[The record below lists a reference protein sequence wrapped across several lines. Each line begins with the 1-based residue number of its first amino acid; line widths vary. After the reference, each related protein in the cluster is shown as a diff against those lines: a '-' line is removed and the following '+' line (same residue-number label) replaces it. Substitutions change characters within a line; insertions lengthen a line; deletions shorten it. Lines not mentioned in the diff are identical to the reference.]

1 MKMARMVLRCGLVV
15 LLCIALTPFCV
26 LADEGTAVSEPVFG
40 EINDKGAE
48 DVQAQEETGEE
59 GSANENKIDETQ
71 NEIHESEDCGAYA
84 GNALLLEDS
93 DEVGD
98 EGSSWVSEGESS
110 ELQEGEVAEETG
122 LAAELA
128 IAEDGSAD
136 VEPRLYP
143 DLFLVRK
150 EQLTEVP
157 DGWIGIYTAEDLAAA
172 KGESGNYILM
182 SDVDM
187 SQFGKWDPWKHLG
200 GTFDGNGH
208 TISNLIID
216 TRDSNGMS
224 QASEIGLFAELGY
237 GGRVRNL
244 GLVDLSISVDST
256 CASTDV
262 GGIAGKCD
270 SGGFGDTPIIDNCF
284 VDGEIQY
291 RGNAVRSYVGG
302 LAGEVAGFGKND
314 GMSYSYGRVEIVMAP
329 SPREDGSNY
338 SSFVGGL
345 VGGLGYSSYDQGVSR
360 CLNFGDIATEGSRLV
375 GSGGIVGN
383 ASAGFYQGNRVQEC
397 LNAGT
402 VQSSYRAGGIVGMW
416 NGNSYISNCENLGGI
431 EVEGAADKTYAA
443 GIATLD
449 SLYSAMSYCLN
460 RGSVSSYASDG
471 IAYAMPL
478 IADLQSHDG
487 RNNYYCSECAVI
499 GEEVRNYKGIALS
512 ASQMRQQESFEGFDF
527 ENVWKMGREYPM
539 LRFLPDNFV
548 RMVEEKNPPI
558 SSVSDEVTKLAA
570 ADYCDMMYSC
580 SSPQDSRGVLC
591 QSAGHLLDF
600 KMLQMESGHFAVNAP
615 NEKIYDNDD
624 SPTYLQLYEAVLGG
638 WRFSGN
644 STYSGS
650 MILEKDG
657 KCMLVFASTRANRF
671 GFKGDFIQNAALTYL
686 NKSDLF
692 ANHLAEALLV
702 TKACVKK
709 YGKSNV
715 CVVGAYSGGMLAQ
728 YVSAMTGV
736 EGTAFNSGTAGYKLA
751 FANHPYDLDCFSG
764 IDKLACTTYFS
775 DKAYESATK
784 GFKAVQKELYDYA
797 GFPSVEVASNQRMT
811 EEDDI
816 HNLLK
821 IDRFGRFV
829 LEQIKM
835 VNRPVSIHTY
845 STNSPQDIFKGMT
858 SIFNGDPFGVVLVFK
873 GFSGNY
879 IGTSDS
885 DVIEDKRGFLADAV
899 HKTVYAGGT
908 LRGADFGPYGSEW
921 NDVFVAGSGKSYFE
935 GGMGRDTYV
944 VDGSLESEVY
954 IDDITS
960 FGLNS
965 LLELKKFIKVAGGFK
980 DAAKTIVDP
989 EADFPI
995 YEAAEELVKADCS
1008 SLMDLIKGERADRIV
1023 IKHCPLDEMRITV
1036 DEARTTIFAGN
1047 AKVFI
1052 SNGRLFSKSNNEP
1065 VGSFVVV
1072 DEEGEKSSLEGL
1084 SAGQT
1089 WSARDAA
1096 PAQMADTAEPI
1107 SSNEGERQ
1115 KITEISFSKNCD
1127 IMFYGKDGGIVGS
1140 YHSGSGDMQGDEFA
1154 VHDHGSH
1161 TESENLRVYVSA
1173 GIAKVTASGSLQD
1186 MDVSARTVD
1195 AGLGKVFVVDA
1206 AKPLSLAE
1214 GFSLDVL
1221 LSGSSP
1227 ALQLNDA
1234 GADSP
1239 KEVETTQMQ
1248 FVDEDTIASE
1258 QENPEEKNPNDQK
1271 PGGETGEGNGGGN
1284 EPGCEEGQKP
1294 GGGENG
1300 GSASEPSATEP
1311 GISDSSLEGS
1321 GAQAR
1326 DNVAY
1331 SDDESADNRS
1341 AGDYAAREEDARG
1354 SQLAQTGD
1362 DAKIIV
1368 PVGVMLAL
1376 ASFAVLRRSRRR
1388 NLGYRA
1394 A

>member
-1 MKMARMVLRCGLVV
+1 MKTAWMVLRCGLAV
-15 LLCIALTPFCV
+15 LLCVALTPFCV
-26 LADEGTAVSEPVFG
+26 LADEGSAVSDPVFG
-40 EINDKGAE
+40 EINDKAAE
-48 DVQAQEETGEE
+48 DITDQEETEEE
-59 GSANENKIDETQ
+59 GRAGENEMDENQ
-71 NEIHESEDCGAYA
+71 DEPHQSETCGAYA
-84 GNALLLEDS
+84 GNDLSLEEP
-93 DEVGD
+93 DEISNGGSFWVG
-98 EGSSWVSEGESS
+98 EEETR
-110 ELQEGEVAEETG
+110 ELQEGDATEEAG
-122 LAAELA
+122 LTTALA

-136 VEPRLYP
+136 EESRLYP
-143 DLFLVRK
+143 ESFLARK
-150 EQLTEVP
+150 GQLTEVP
-157 DGWIGIYTAEDLAAA
+157 DGWIGIYTAEDLINV
-172 KGESGNYILM
+172 KGSNNYILM
-182 SDVDM
+182 RDIDLSTY
-187 SQFGKWDPWKHLG
+187 GNWKG
-200 GTFDGNGH
+200 GSYSGVFDGNGH
-208 TISNLIID
+208 VVSNLTID
-216 TRDSNGMS
+216 T
-224 QASEIGLFAELGY
+224 ASLEETSSIGLFASVSY
-237 GGRVRNL
+237 GGGIKNL
-244 GLVDLSISVDST
+244 GLKDISIVVSSQHST
-256 CASTDV
+256 SYV
-262 GGIAGKCD
+262 GSFVGKCD
-270 SGGFGDTPIIDNCF
+270 TALFGNTPGLDNCF
-284 VDGEIQY
+284 ASGEIIY
-291 RGNAVRSYVGG
+291 RGSALRSYVGG
-302 LAGEVAGFGKND
+302 LAGYMAASGKDAMENC
-314 GMSYSYGRVEIVMAP
+314 YSSVQITMAP
-329 SPREDGSNY
+329 SLKEQTNFDSY
-338 SSFVGGL
+338 CGGL
-345 VGGLGYSSYDQGVSR
+345 VGELGCSTYDSGIIR
-360 CLNFGDIATEGSRLV
+360 CLNLGDITVEGNRLV
-375 GSGGIVGN
+375 NAGGIVGHA
-383 ASAGFYQGNRVQEC
+383 ASGFYQGNRIREC
-397 LNAGT
+397 LNVGT
-402 VQSSYRAGGIVGMW
+402 IRSNYRAGGIVGMW
-416 NGNSYISNCENLGGI
+416 GGNSDISNCENIGKV
-431 EVEGAADKTYAA
+431 EVEGAADKVYAA

-449 SLYSAMSYCLN
+449 SLHSAMSYCLS
-460 RGSVSSYASDG
+460 RGAVSSYASSG

-478 IADLQSHDG
+478 IADLYGHDG

-499 GEEVRNYKGIALS
+499 GEEVRNYKGAALS
-512 ASQMRQQESFEGFDF
+512 ASQMRQQELFEGFDF

-558 SSVSDEVTKLAA
+558 SSISGEVTKLAA

-580 SSPQDSRGVLC
+580 SAPQHSDSALRQFSGG
-591 QSAGHLLDF
+591 SLDAD
-600 KMLQMESGHFAVNAP
+600 MLQMMNGYFAINAP
-615 NEKIYDNDD
+615 NEKIYDNDN
-624 SPTYLQLYEAVLGG
+624 SPTYLQLYEAALSG
-638 WRFSGN
+638 WCFSGN

-751 FANHPYDLDCFSG
+751 FANHPYDLDCFRG
-764 IDKLACTTYFS
+764 IDKLTCTTYFS

-829 LEQIKM
+829 LEPIKM

-858 SIFNGDPFGVVLVFK
+858 SIFNGDPFGVVFVFK
-873 GFSGNY
+873 GFSDNY

-885 DVIEDKRGFLADAV
+885 DVIEDKRSFLADAV

-944 VDGSLESEVY
+944 VDGSLDSEVY

-965 LLELKKFIKVAGGFK
+965 LLELKKFIKVAGGFE

-989 EADFPI
+989 EADFPVF
-995 YEAAEELVKADCS
+995 EAVEELVKADCS
-1008 SLMDLIKGERADRIV
+1008 SLVDLVKGERADRIV

-1036 DEARTTIFAGN
+1036 VEARTTIFAGN

-1089 WSARDAA
+1089 WSARSAVSV
-1096 PAQMADTAEPI
+1096 QMADATESI
-1107 SSNEGERQ
+1107 SGNEGEEQR
-1115 KITEISFSKNCD
+1115 ITEISFSKNCD

-1173 GIAKVTASGSLQD
+1173 GIAKVTASGSLQN

-1195 AGLGKVFVVDA
+1195 VGLGKVFVVDA
-1206 AKPLSLAE
+1206 TKPLSLAE

-1221 LSGSSP
+1221 LSGSLP
-1227 ALQLNDA
+1227 ALQLNDV

-1248 FVDEDTIASE
+1248 FVDEDTIAPE
-1258 QENPEEKNPNDQK
+1258 QENPEEKNPDDQK
-1271 PGGETGEGNGGGN
+1271 PGGETGGGNGGGN
-1284 EPGCEEGQKP
+1284 EPGYEEGQKP
-1294 GGGENG
+1294 GGGGNG
-1300 GSASEPSATEP
+1300 GSALEP
-1311 GISDSSLEGS
+1311 GMTESGAGDNSLEGP
-1321 GAQAR
+1321 GAPTH

-1331 SDDESADNRS
+1331 SNNERVGDRSEGDDVSQED
-1341 AGDYAAREEDARG
+1341 DARG
-1354 SQLAQTGD
+1354 AQLAQTGD
-1362 DAKIIV
+1362 SAMTVAATSAI
-1368 PVGVMLAL
+1368 LAL
-1376 ASFAVLRRSRRR
+1376 ASLVVLGRCRRR
-1388 NLGYRA
+1388 NLGHHA
-1394 A
+1394 G